1 MENLRVAQAEEVE
14 TDLCED
20 SEATDIWMWCKKLGE
35 SNFRVLRVTIAFT
48 GAGMKSHQHGQNSTV
63 FYPLTDENRSLSTP
77 WFGEEIIMLQATTPH
92 FIPTKILVPI
102 DFSSSSDAALET
114 ASDLA
119 QHFHAELY
127 LLNVVPMLP
136 MGTKTVSFP
145 ETEYLHK
152 AEGNAERQLAT
163 CDAAL
168 VSKGI
173 KASSSIEIGND
184 VVGNIMLAIEREH
197 IDMIV
202 ISTHGI
208 SGWRPL
214 VFGSIA
220 EKVVKQVQCPLLL
233 LRSVEPV
240 ATTAT
245 STLQS

>member
-1 MENLRVAQAEEVE
+1 MAQE
-14 TDLCED
+14 
-20 SEATDIWMWCKKLGE
+20 
-35 SNFRVLRVTIAFT
+35 IA
-48 GAGMKSHQHGQNSTV
+48 S
-63 FYPLTDENRSLSTP
+63 
-77 WFGEEIIMLQATTPH
+77 H
-92 FIPTKILVPI
+92 FIPTKILVPV

-119 QHFHAELY
+119 LHFHAELY
-127 LLNVVPMLP
+127 LLNVIPMLP

-152 AEGNAERQLAT
+152 AEDNAERQLAT
-163 CDAAL
+163 CDTGL

-184 VVGNIMLAIEREH
+184 VVGNIMLAIERER

-220 EKVVKQVQCPLLL
+220 EKVAKQVQCPLLL
-233 LRSVEPV
+233 LRSVEPA
-240 ATTAT
+240 ATRAAPT
-245 STLQS
+245 SQS